1 MKFYDLTLGILATW
15 RVTYFFQAEDGPW
28 DVVVRL
34 RRFVGN
40 GFWGTLLDCFY
51 CLSVWIAAP
60 FACWLGETW
69 GERFLL
75 WLSFSG
81 GASIIQKITNRHAD
95 VPPALFVEEPGQEK
109 TDGHAAVRREAN
121 SSGGSL
127 RSGRTI
133 ASRRRTCVQASR
145 RFDCVRRRG
154 VSIHRNDNA
163 YCRRSAVATPV
174 SLRRTRRGGGS

>member
-1 MKFYDLTLGILATW
+1 MMPYRIYWSPDFALDKCMKFYHFTLGILATW

-81 GASIIQKITNRHAD
+81 GASIIQKITNRHPD

-109 TDGHAAVRREAN
+109 TDAM
-121 SSGGSL
+121 L
-127 RSGRTI
+127 RSEE
-133 ASRRRTCVQASR
+133 
-145 RFDCVRRRG
+145 
-154 VSIHRNDNA
+154 N
-163 YCRRSAVATPV
+163 
-174 SLRRTRRGGGS
+174 RTRPEDQSGPAEQ